1 MPNFFRWFERNHHW
15 GIFLLRFFI
24 AARLI
29 YGVADNVTSWDHMTR
44 FRDFLKAFHFPL
56 PLISAMLSVYLQ
68 LFAGIMIIV
77 GWRIR
82 YAAIA
87 MILNFL
93 IALVMVH
100 RNDTIEIMTPALAI
114 LFCCIL
120 FLFQGAGRISV
131 DKS

>member
-1 MPNFFRWFERNHHW
+1 
-15 GIFLLRFFI
+15 
-24 AARLI
+24 
-29 YGVADNVTSWDHMTR
+29 
-44 FRDFLKAFHFPL
+44 
-56 PLISAMLSVYLQ
+56 MLSVYLQ

-82 YAAIA
+82 YVAIA

-93 IALVMVH
+93 IALVIVH
-100 RNDTIEIMTPALAI
+100 RNDTIESMTPALAI